1 MAEGNTAARYPRP
14 AAQRRRPWGL
24 VLGLGGALSLHPGLT
39 RSTAAASAAP
49 PSGQAA
55 LERLLVNGRCPGCKL
70 QEADL
75 VHAELRDADLRRAQL
90 QRANLSGAV
99 LDRANLQG
107 ADLSFTSLQGASLRG
122 ADLRGARL
130 EGTDLRQSDLSGAR
144 LDPAALARAHWQE
157 ARGIQ
162 AGGLSYPQLHNAG
175 VEAAQ
180 AGNPPEAER
189 LFGQAIEQRPE
200 AALTWLAR
208 GIARHEQGKNAL
220 AVADFRYAAALYDQ
234 QGDNATAQQV
244 TAAADL
250 LEKQVPG
257 QKPSGQGAGLQ
268 MMQGLTSAFQGLLP
282 LAVKLL
288 PLML

>member
-1 MAEGNTAARYPRP
+1 M
-14 AAQRRRPWGL
+14 
-24 VLGLGGALSLHPGLT
+24 LGLGGALSLHPWLT
-39 RSTAAASAAP
+39 LSAAAATASP

-55 LERLLVNGRCPGCKL
+55 LERLLVSGRCPDCRL

-75 VHAELRDADLRRAQL
+75 VHAELREADLRRAQL

-144 LDPAALARAHWQE
+144 LDPTALARSHWQE

-189 LFGQAIEQRPE
+189 LFSQALEQRPG

-208 GIARHEQGKNAL
+208 GIARHDQGKNAL
-220 AVADFRYAAALYDQ
+220 AAADFRYAAALYTQ
-234 QGDNATAQQV
+234 QGEESTARQV
-244 TAAADL
+244 NEAAAL
-250 LEKQVPG
+250 LETPAPG
-257 QKPSGQGAGLQ
+257 SQPGGQGAGFQ